1 MTPEQQ
7 ISLPGFSVRFQV
19 TALEK
24 SISQIIISQ
33 SDFPSNHHLKFPF
46 SLFHPPYPGLWIKIR
61 ISHKDTDLFIV
72 MYVQTNSFWQRCH
85 ISGRSPCEFFNI
97 WIFDVPILS
106 NAVMWLFEHWNVPF
120 KHSLLTLIQ
129 IQSIIIIAF
138 AQKP

>member
-1 MTPEQQ
+1 MLYHLCLSAFNFTICTDVILICLSISTLLLTPEQQ

-72 MYVQTNSFWQRCH
+72 MYVKTNSF
-85 ISGRSPCEFFNI
+85 
-97 WIFDVPILS
+97 
-106 NAVMWLFEHWNVPF
+106 
-120 KHSLLTLIQ
+120 
-129 IQSIIIIAF
+129 
-138 AQKP
+138 